1 MGAQR
6 IQLSY
11 RSSSIGEPFELRE
24 MYEGTKLRS
33 VGTRAAEQI
42 VYNDETFPGLI
53 STEIDWCGGV

>member
-11 RSSSIGEPFELRE
+11 RSSSIEEPFELRE

-33 VGTRAAEQI
+33 VGMRAAEPI
-42 VYNDETFPGLI
+42 ACNDEIFPGLT
-53 STEIDWCGGV
+53 STEIGWCGGV